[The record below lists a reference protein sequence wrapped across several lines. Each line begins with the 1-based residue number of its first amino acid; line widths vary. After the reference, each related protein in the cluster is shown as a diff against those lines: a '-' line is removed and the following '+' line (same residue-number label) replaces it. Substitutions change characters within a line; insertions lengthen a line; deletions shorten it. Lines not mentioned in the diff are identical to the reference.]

1 MYFYILLSIVAA
13 AISVV
18 DIVEAK
24 AVFAHYMVFLTSLKM
39 NSGKSIY
46 R

>member
-1 MYFYILLSIVAA
+1 MYFNFLLSTVAA

-18 DIVEAK
+18 GIVEAK

-39 NSGKSIY
+39 NLGKSIY